1 MAAVLIVVALL
12 LPIGWHLLI
21 VWDRGDLLWNRLKA
35 SLGEFG
41 ALVVY
46 VGGYLLIVFV
56 VIGAAQWTG
65 VGGQALVAFALSL
78 AAVTLFRYL
87 NGEDIELG

>member
-87 NGEDIELG
+87 NGEDIQLG

>member
-41 ALVVY
+41 ALVVW
-46 VGGYLLIVFV
+46 VAGYLLIVFV

-87 NGEDIELG
+87 NGEHIELG

>member
-1 MAAVLIVVALL
+1 MGAVLIVVALL
-12 LPIGWHLLI
+12 LPIGWHVLI
-21 VWDRGDLLWNRLKA
+21 VWDVVDPLWNRLMA

-41 ALVVY
+41 AVVLY
-46 VGGYLLIVFV
+46 VAGYLAILFA

-65 VGGQALVAFALSL
+65 VGGQALVAFAISFL
-78 AAVTLFRYL
+78 AVGLFRSL

>member
-87 NGEDIELG
+87 NGEHIELG

>member
-65 VGGQALVAFALSL
+65 VGGQGLVAFALSL

>member
-1 MAAVLIVVALL
+1 MGAVLIVVALL
-12 LPIGWHLLI
+12 LPIGWHVLI
-21 VWDRGDLLWNRLKA
+21 VWDAVDPLWNRLKA

>member
-41 ALVVY
+41 ALLVY
-46 VGGYLLIVFV
+46 VAGYLLIVFV
-56 VIGAAQWTG
+56 VIGAAQWIG

>member
-41 ALVVY
+41 AVLLY
-46 VGGYLLIVFV
+46 MAGYLATLLV

-65 VGGQALVAFALSL
+65 VGRQALVAFALSL

-87 NGEDIELG
+87 NGEHIELG

>member
-1 MAAVLIVVALL
+1 MGAVLIVVALF
-12 LPIGWHLLI
+12 LPIGWHVLI
-21 VWDRGDLLWNRLKA
+21 VWDAVDPLWNRLKA

>member
-46 VGGYLLIVFV
+46 VAGYLLIVFV